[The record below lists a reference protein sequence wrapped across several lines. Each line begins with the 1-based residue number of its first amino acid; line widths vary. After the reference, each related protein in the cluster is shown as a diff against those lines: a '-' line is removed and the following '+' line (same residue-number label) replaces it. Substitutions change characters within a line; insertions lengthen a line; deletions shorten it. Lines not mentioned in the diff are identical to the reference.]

1 MKRQLRAGVIGT
13 GFIARVHV
21 RAIRDSGHQVASIAS
36 SSKESAERAAQ
47 ELNIPKAFAS
57 WQELIESDEVDVVH
71 ICTPNELHAEMAI
84 AAARANKSIVCEKP
98 IAVSLSEVLAIE
110 SEVVQ
115 SGVGF
120 AVPLAYRFYPV
131 VREMRS
137 RVQSGEAGNIHLI
150 HGSYLQD
157 WLAAPESDNWRVD
170 STTGGASRAFADIG
184 THWCDL
190 VEFVS
195 GDRITSLIANTSIV
209 YQDRAGKKVQTEDFA
224 NILFETANGAS
235 GSLTA
240 SQVSFGSKNKLQIE
254 MDGSKASYL
263 FNQEQPDLLVVGG
276 QHSNRLVTRGDESLT
291 SGDAKRLS
299 FVPSGHPQGY
309 QDAFNAFVL
318 DAYASFQGENREGV
332 PGLSDGLR
340 SAALIEAVLESAAT
354 RAWVQIQAVSSELSL
369 Q

>member
-1 MKRQLRAGVIGT
+1 
-13 GFIARVHV
+13 
-21 RAIRDSGHQVASIAS
+21 
-36 SSKESAERAAQ
+36 
-47 ELNIPKAFAS
+47 
-57 WQELIESDEVDVVH
+57 
-71 ICTPNELHAEMAI
+71 
-84 AAARANKSIVCEKP
+84 
-98 IAVSLSEVLAIE
+98 
-110 SEVVQ
+110 
-115 SGVGF
+115 
-120 AVPLAYRFYPV
+120 
-131 VREMRS
+131 MRS
-137 RVQSGEAGNIHLI
+137 RVQSGEAGEIHLI

-170 STTGGASRAFADIG
+170 STAGGASRAFADIG

-209 YQDRAGKKVQTEDFA
+209 YQDRGGKKVQTEDVA

-235 GSLTA
+235 GSMTV

-276 QHSNRLVTRGDESLT
+276 QHSNQLVTRGEESLT
-291 SGDAKRLS
+291 AGDAKRLS

-309 QDAFNAFVL
+309 QDAFNAFVS